1 MKTVLKF
8 SGIIA
13 FVLAV
18 VAFILMMATTSV
30 VYTTNVN
37 VPGIG
42 SGSHSSTA
50 SGIVGIFGGTDAGY
64 AAPWAGLI
72 AWILIIV
79 ALLILCSA
87 IVLPLLKVKAL
98 DKFAGLLNLVA
109 VIALVVAG
117 VFMFLEVTAWT
128 AANGDGSYSLGSA
141 LNGSY
146 SLGAGWV
153 IAGIISIVAGVVAVL
168 PAAADFLDKK

>member
-30 VYTTNVN
+30 VYS
-37 VPGIG
+37 IG
-42 SGSHSSTA
+42 SNSTSV
-50 SGIVGIFGGTDAGY
+50 SGTVGIFGGTDAKY

-117 VFMFLEVTAWT
+117 VFMFLEVTAWK
-128 AANGDGSYSLGSA
+128 AANGDLSFSA
-141 LNGSY
+141 FGVNGSY

>member
-37 VPGIG
+37 VPGLG
-42 SGSHSSTA
+42 SGSHSSSV
-50 SGIVGIFGGTDAGY
+50 SGTVGIFGDDHF

-98 DKFAGLLNLVA
+98 DKFAGILNLVA